1 VGTLEHVIQYGVH
14 NITCDAGK
22 FGIFRV
28 SDSCYEHQYICVDTE
43 KRSGWRWKGD
53 EGKLGKLPY
62 QAVYGIQIFLI

>member
-1 VGTLEHVIQYGVH
+1 M
-14 NITCDAGK
+14 DAGK